1 MHICACVRSSSVGCV
16 IRVPLLDLAYT
27 YLLTYLLDLA
37 CILVFKWL
45 FSPEKAYFLIEST
58 NPRLAGPRES
68 RVATYLL

>member
-27 YLLTYLLDLA
+27 YLLTYWIWR